1 MRSHLLIIALSGVVF
16 AAHAEPLQLK
26 FAYPATTATKVYA
39 DGIAPWVEN
48 VNKDA
53 DGTIEFKVFP
63 GPALGNFNNIYDRIL
78 NGVVEAAF
86 GTFGSLTGQF
96 PKTDVSGLPFEGEN
110 CFEASVAIWRLLEKG
125 VTADEYVKIKP
136 LGLFTFPPGGYQAK
150 KPIRTADDL
159 KGLKVAVFA
168 RITAQQVELLGGTP
182 VTMMPTE
189 AYAAMQR
196 GLTNAV
202 GTGWVAT
209 QAFKLYEVT
218 DFHLDAQ
225 LGQGGAYVFMSKDV
239 YAKLPAAAQRAIDR
253 HSYEKL
259 SAALGKASDAM
270 EEFGRSSTRALPG
283 HTIERLDPKE
293 AAMWKQ
299 KLAPI
304 TEEWVRAT
312 PNGAAVLAAYRAE
325 LAAVRAGR

>member
-1 MRSHLLIIALSGVVF
+1 MIRRLALASALLVPLVAE
-16 AAHAEPLQLK
+16 AEPLQLK
-26 FAYPATTATKVYA
+26 FAYPATTATKVYS
-39 DGIAPWVEN
+39 DGIAPWVDN

-53 DGTIEFKVFP
+53 DGTIEIKVFP
-63 GPALGNFNNIYDRIL
+63 GPALGTFNNIYDRIL

-96 PKTDVSGLPFEGEN
+96 PKTEVSGLPFEGET

-125 VTADEYVKIKP
+125 VTADEYSKVKPI
-136 LGLFTFPPGGYQAK
+136 GLFTFPPGGYQAK

-189 AYAAMQR
+189 AYQAIQR

-218 DFHLDAQ
+218 DYHLDAQ
-225 LGQGGAYVFMSKDV
+225 LGQGGAYVFMSNDV
-239 YAKLPAAAQRAIDR
+239 YAKLPTVGRTAVDR
-253 HSYEKL
+253 HSYERL
-259 SAALGKASDAM
+259 STALGKASDAM

-283 HTIERLDPKE
+283 HTVERLDPKE
-293 AAMWKQ
+293 AAIWKQ

-312 PNGAAVLAAYRAE
+312 PNGAAVLAAYRTE
-325 LAAVRAGR
+325 LANIRAGR